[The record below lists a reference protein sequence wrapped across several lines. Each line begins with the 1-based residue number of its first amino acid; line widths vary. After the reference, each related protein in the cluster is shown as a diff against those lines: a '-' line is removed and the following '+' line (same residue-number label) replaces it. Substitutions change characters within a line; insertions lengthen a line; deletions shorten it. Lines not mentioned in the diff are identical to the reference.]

1 MTTCNILS
9 QTMADASTLG
19 DTTGHTGDSH
29 DQDQDGS
36 VSMMDS
42 ESDVDWLPDPSQLSV
57 QAQLK
62 RILDLT

>member
-1 MTTCNILS
+1 
-9 QTMADASTLG
+9 MADASTLG